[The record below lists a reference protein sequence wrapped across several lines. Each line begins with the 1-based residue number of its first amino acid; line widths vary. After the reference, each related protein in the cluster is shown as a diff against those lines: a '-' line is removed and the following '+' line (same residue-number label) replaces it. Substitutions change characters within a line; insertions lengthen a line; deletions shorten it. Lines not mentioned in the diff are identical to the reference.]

1 MRLNKISTSE
11 ISERIRA
18 TAGGLLG
25 HHVGL
30 SATLDNGHLGIACLV
45 CGGRWAVVGE
55 EAPHCGNGLLELM
68 LITDGDRYCEEGATD
83 YLDSNGRVIER
94 I

>member
-18 TAGGLLG
+18 TAGRLLG

-45 CGGRWAVVGE
+45 CGGRWAVVDE
-55 EAPHCGNGLLELM
+55 EAPHSGNGLELM

-83 YLDSNGRVIER
+83 YLDSNGRVIQR